1 MEDIDI
7 TSPEFS
13 LNIPSVS
20 EIIIETLEKTVDI
33 PTINE
38 IIIPD
43 PDDDYTMYLYLGV
56 VILCL
61 LAFFAYKF
69 YTVKQKRVTFQDK
82 LDECY
87 GGVCQR
93 V

>member
-7 TSPEFS
+7 TSAEYS
-13 LNIPSVS
+13 LDIIPNVS
-20 EIIIETLEKTVDI
+20 EIITETLEKTLDI
-33 PTINE
+33 PIINE
-38 IIIPD
+38 TIPAA
-43 PDDDYTMYLYLGV
+43 DDDYTMYVYICIAILG
-56 VILCL
+56 L

>member
-7 TSPEFS
+7 TTPEFS
-13 LNIPSVS
+13 LNIPNVS
-20 EIIIETLEKTVDI
+20 DMIIETLEKTVDI
-33 PTINE
+33 PIINE
-38 IIIPD
+38 IIIPE
-43 PDDDYTMYLYLGV
+43 PDDDYTMYLYLGL
-56 VILCL
+56 VILSL

>member
-7 TSPEFS
+7 TTPEFS
-13 LNIPSVS
+13 LNIPNVS
-20 EIIIETLEKTVDI
+20 DMIIETLEKTVDI

-38 IIIPD
+38 IIIPE
-43 PDDDYTMYLYLGV
+43 PDDDYTMYLYLGI
-56 VILCL
+56 VILSL
-61 LAFFAYKF
+61 LEFFEYKF

>member
-7 TSPEFS
+7 TSPEYS
-13 LNIPSVS
+13 LGIPSVS
-20 EIIIETLEKTVDI
+20 EIISETLEKIVDI
-33 PTINE
+33 PIINE
-38 IIIPD
+38 ITIPD
-43 PDDDYTMYLYLGV
+43 TDNDYTMYIYLGV

-61 LAFFAYKF
+61 LSFFAYKF